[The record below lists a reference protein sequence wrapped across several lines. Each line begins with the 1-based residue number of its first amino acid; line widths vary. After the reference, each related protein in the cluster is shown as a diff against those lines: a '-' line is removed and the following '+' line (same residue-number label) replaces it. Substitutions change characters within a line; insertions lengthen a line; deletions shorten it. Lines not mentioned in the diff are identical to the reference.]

1 MSIATEITR
10 LQGLRA
16 TLRSKLV
23 SMLGISPSAD
33 LEDCVT
39 AVGGI
44 TDNGAVS
51 GSLSTKAGVYTVP
64 AGYHNGSGSVAIASA
79 EQAKI
84 IPGNIKSGITV
95 LGVGGSY
102 TGEAIDL
109 QTKSVTPSTS
119 AQDVTPDAGYDGLS
133 KVTVGAIPSN
143 YADVT
148 DVTAAAG
155 DVLSSKVF
163 VTAAGAET
171 AGTMPNNGA
180 VSATINGTTVTSY
193 TVPAGY
199 HNGSGTVG
207 LDGTIEAALAAL

>member
-1 MSIATEITR
+1 MSVSTEITR
-10 LQGLRA
+10 LQGLRN

-23 SMLGISPSAD
+23 SMLGISSSAD

-51 GSLSTKAGVYTVP
+51 GTISTKAGAYTVP

-84 IPGNIKSGITV
+84 ISGNIKSGITV

-163 VTAAGAET
+163 VTAGGVET
-171 AGTMPNNGA
+171 AGTMPNNSA

-199 HNGSGTVG
+199 HNGSGTVS
-207 LDGTIEAALAAL
+207 LDSTIENALAAL